1 MKYRLLIVN
10 ALVLV
15 IVSSCGENSSN
26 RNKGPIKL
34 GDSATI
40 ITETDSQYLRDD
52 VIDLEPHSQTEPVPE
67 QKPEKP
73 AKDTSSSAIQTV
85 TPRTDGYR
93 VDFGEAEMVLSG
105 LDAKDARRQN
115 AERDNGLT
123 YAIKSGKLESGKV
136 VFYGVKNV
144 TVKQRYQSKLVL
156 KSGLGSVDLRDLGLY
171 TSGWS
176 TLPAAA
182 ASGTHSFSLS
192 GLNQVTYASV
202 NNNKI
207 KNAADRELRKR
218 RAGSKT
224 IQGWMKEIRGIRNA
238 NDKPCDVILDNVQW
252 QVSGT
257 DAKGRPFQK
266 NIRIDA

>member
-1 MKYRLLIVN
+1 MPIIL
-10 ALVLV
+10 
-15 IVSSCGENSSN
+15 SSCSENSGNS
-26 RNKGPIKL
+26 NKGPIKL

-52 VIDLEPHSQTEPVPE
+52 VIDLEPKPEAEEIPE
-67 QKPEKP
+67 QKVQAPV
-73 AKDTSSSAIQTV
+73 KDTAVAVQAAA
-85 TPRTDGYR
+85 PKTDGYT
-93 VDFGEAEMVLSG
+93 VDFGEAKMVLAG
-105 LDAKDARRQN
+105 LDARDARRQN
-115 AERDNGLT
+115 AEKDNGLT
-123 YAIKSGKLESGKV
+123 YAVKSGKLESGKV

-156 KSGLGSVDLRDLGLY
+156 KSELGSVDLRDLGLY

-176 TLPAAA
+176 PLPASA
-182 ASGTHSFSLS
+182 ASGTQSFSLAS
-192 GLNQVTYASV
+192 LNRIDYTNV

-224 IQGWMKEIRGIRNA
+224 IQSWMKEIRGIRSA
-238 NDKPCDVILDNVQW
+238 DDKPCDIILDNVQW